1 MGSVGGG
8 VGYCGVWA
16 SEIVG
21 AQGDDGAALFLS
33 LNRCFYRKSF
43 IGIGYCGI
51 WSLCIY
57 NYRPRGEKSHLTM
70 KPHHL
75 TL

>member
-33 LNRCFYRKSF
+33 LNKCFYR
-43 IGIGYCGI
+43 
-51 WSLCIY
+51 
-57 NYRPRGEKSHLTM
+57 
-70 KPHHL
+70 
-75 TL
+75 